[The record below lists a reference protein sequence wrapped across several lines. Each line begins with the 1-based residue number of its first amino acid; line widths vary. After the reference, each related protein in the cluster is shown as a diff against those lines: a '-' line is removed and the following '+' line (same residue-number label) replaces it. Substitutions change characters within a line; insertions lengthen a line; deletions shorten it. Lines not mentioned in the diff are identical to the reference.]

1 VTAGLRDDRDCLR
14 LTATRESTSLI
25 NAVTGHVKSDQIHL
39 SGNATNQACGLHA
52 GWPHPHETSGAGSGS
67 GLVSIYS

>member
-1 VTAGLRDDRDCLR
+1 MTAGLRDDRDCLR

-39 SGNATNQACGLHA
+39 SGYA
-52 GWPHPHETSGAGSGS
+52 GDLNGSTQHS
-67 GLVSIYS
+67 TQTRIH